1 MKIRNNGFSPFIY
14 VISLVA
20 FSEMQ
25 YNYSN
30 CAVFYGIKII
40 RGETMLIWVFTAA
53 AVLCLVYYGVIVLY
67 AGFGTSF
74 AVLWLLIGGFFG
86 VTAAG
91 IHFYQKY
98 PERVPLWLP
107 VSFVTLCASGL
118 MIVLVTQILIFGR
131 IPAAA
136 EPSLD
141 YVIVLGAKVKPD
153 GTLSKTLKLRL
164 DKALEYLK
172 ENPETMLVLSGAK
185 GDAEPCSEAD
195 AMEAYLLEQGADPE
209 HLLKE
214 EQSFSTVENLA
225 YSKILIENR
234 ELEYQRELERKA
246 EADRLLHAPGETEG
260 EVEDGPGAG
269 ISADNIPVPARQ
281 PRIGIITS
289 NFHLCRAGMIAK
301 KQDYGTV
308 YGIASEA
315 DKVLLVHFSL
325 RDGIALLKDRL
336 MGNL

>member
-1 MKIRNNGFSPFIY
+1 
-14 VISLVA
+14 
-20 FSEMQ
+20 
-25 YNYSN
+25 
-30 CAVFYGIKII
+30 
-40 RGETMLIWVFTAA
+40 MLIWVFTAA

-86 VTAAG
+86 ATAAG

-153 GTLSKTLKLRL
+153 GSLSKTLKLRL
-164 DKALEYLK
+164 DKALEYMK
-172 ENPETMLVLSGAK
+172 ETPETMLVLSGAK

-195 AMEAYLLEQGADPE
+195 AMETYLLGQGADPD

-225 YSKILIENR
+225 YSRVMIEKR
-234 ELEYQRELERKA
+234 ENLLEQERKA
-246 EADRLLHAPGETEG
+246 EADRLLRAPGEIEG
-260 EVEDGPGAG
+260 VPETGAPT
-269 ISADNIPVPARQ
+269 NNTPVLARQ
-281 PRIGIITS
+281 PRVGIITS
-289 NFHLCRAGMIAK
+289 NFHLCRAAMIAK

>member
-1 MKIRNNGFSPFIY
+1 
-14 VISLVA
+14 
-20 FSEMQ
+20 
-25 YNYSN
+25 
-30 CAVFYGIKII
+30 
-40 RGETMLIWVFTAA
+40 MLIWVFTAA

-86 VTAAG
+86 ATAAG
-91 IHFYQKY
+91 VHFYQKY

-131 IPAAA
+131 IPATA
-136 EPSLD
+136 ESSLD

-153 GTLSKTLKLRL
+153 GSLSKTLKLRL
-164 DKALEYLK
+164 DKALEYMK

-195 AMEAYLLEQGADPE
+195 AMEAYLLEQGAEADC
-209 HLLKE
+209 LLKE

-234 ELEYQRELERKA
+234 ERNNQQEQERKA
-246 EADRLLHAPGETEG
+246 EAGRLLRAPGEPEN
-260 EVEDGPGAG
+260 GPEAGAP
-269 ISADNIPVPARQ
+269 ANNPPVPARQ

-289 NFHLCRAGMIAK
+289 NFHLCRAAMIAK

-308 YGIASEA
+308 YGVASEA

-325 RDGIALLKDRL
+325 RDGIAILKDRL

>member
-1 MKIRNNGFSPFIY
+1 
-14 VISLVA
+14 
-20 FSEMQ
+20 
-25 YNYSN
+25 
-30 CAVFYGIKII
+30 
-40 RGETMLIWVFTAA
+40 MLIWVFTAA

-74 AVLWLLIGGFFG
+74 AVLWLLFGGFFG
-86 VTAAG
+86 ATAAG
-91 IHFYQKY
+91 IHLYQKY
-98 PERVPLWLP
+98 PERVPLWIP

-136 EPSLD
+136 EASLD

-153 GTLSKTLKLRL
+153 GSLSKTLKLRL
-164 DKALEYLK
+164 DKALEYAK

-185 GDAEPCSEAD
+185 GDAEPCSEAE
-195 AMEAYLLEQGADPE
+195 AMETYLLEQGADAS

-225 YSKILIENR
+225 YSKVMIEKR
-234 ELEYQRELERKA
+234 EALLWQEQEKKA
-246 EADRLLHAPGETEG
+246 EAERLLRAPGEPEG
-260 EVEDGPGAG
+260 GPEPGTSG
-269 ISADNIPVPARQ
+269 DSALVPARQ

-289 NFHLCRAGMIAK
+289 NFHLFRAGMIAK

>member
-1 MKIRNNGFSPFIY
+1 
-14 VISLVA
+14 
-20 FSEMQ
+20 
-25 YNYSN
+25 
-30 CAVFYGIKII
+30 
-40 RGETMLIWVFTAA
+40 MLIWVFTAA

-86 VTAAG
+86 ATAAG
-91 IHFYQKY
+91 LHFYQKY

-153 GTLSKTLKLRL
+153 GSLSKTLKLRL
-164 DKALEYLK
+164 DKALEYMK

-195 AMEAYLLEQGADPE
+195 AMETYLLGQGADPD

-225 YSKILIENR
+225 YSRVMIEKR
-234 ELEYQRELERKA
+234 ENLLEQERKA
-246 EADRLLHAPGETEG
+246 EADRLLRAQGEIEGVPETGAPANNT
-260 EVEDGPGAG
+260 
-269 ISADNIPVPARQ
+269 PVLARQ
-281 PRIGIITS
+281 PRVGIITS
-289 NFHLCRAGMIAK
+289 NFHLCRAAMIAK

>member
-1 MKIRNNGFSPFIY
+1 
-14 VISLVA
+14 
-20 FSEMQ
+20 
-25 YNYSN
+25 
-30 CAVFYGIKII
+30 
-40 RGETMLIWVFTAA
+40 MLIWVFTAA

-86 VTAAG
+86 ATAAG

-118 MIVLVTQILIFGR
+118 MIVLVTQILIFGC

-153 GTLSKTLKLRL
+153 GSLSKTLKLRL
-164 DKALEYLK
+164 DKALEYMK

-185 GDAEPCSEAD
+185 GDAELCSEAD
-195 AMEAYLLEQGADPE
+195 AMETYLLGQGADPD

-225 YSKILIENR
+225 YSRVMIEKR
-234 ELEYQRELERKA
+234 ENLLEQERKA
-246 EADRLLHAPGETEG
+246 EADRLLRAPGEIEG
-260 EVEDGPGAG
+260 VPETGAPT
-269 ISADNIPVPARQ
+269 NNTPVLARQ
-281 PRIGIITS
+281 PRVGIITS
-289 NFHLCRAGMIAK
+289 NFHLCRAAMIAK

>member
-1 MKIRNNGFSPFIY
+1 MKIRNNGFLPFIY

-25 YNYSN
+25 YNYFN

-86 VTAAG
+86 ATAAG

-98 PERVPLWLP
+98 PERMPLWLP

-118 MIVLVTQILIFGR
+118 MIILVTQILIFGR
-131 IPAAA
+131 IPATA

-153 GTLSKTLKLRL
+153 GSISKTLKLRL
-164 DKALEYLK
+164 DKALEYAE

-185 GDAEPCSEAD
+185 GDAEPCSEAE
-195 AMEAYLLEQGADPE
+195 AMEAYLLGQGAAAD

-225 YSKILIENR
+225 YSRVMIEKREMLLNR
-234 ELEYQRELERKA
+234 K
-246 EADRLLHAPGETEG
+246 
-260 EVEDGPGAG
+260 
-269 ISADNIPVPARQ
+269 PVPARQ

-301 KQDYGTV
+301 KQNYGTV

-315 DKVLLVHFSL
+315 DKVLLPHFSL

>member
-1 MKIRNNGFSPFIY
+1 
-14 VISLVA
+14 
-20 FSEMQ
+20 
-25 YNYSN
+25 
-30 CAVFYGIKII
+30 
-40 RGETMLIWVFTAA
+40 MLIWVFTAA

-86 VTAAG
+86 ATAAG

-153 GTLSKTLKLRL
+153 GSLSKTLKLRL

-195 AMEAYLLEQGADPE
+195 AMETYLLGQGADPD

-225 YSKILIENR
+225 YSRVMIEKQENL
-234 ELEYQRELERKA
+234 LEQERKA
-246 EADRLLHAPGETEG
+246 EADRLLRAQGEIEG
-260 EVEDGPGAG
+260 VPETGGPGAG

>member
-1 MKIRNNGFSPFIY
+1 MKIRNNGFLPFIY

-86 VTAAG
+86 ATAAG

-153 GTLSKTLKLRL
+153 GSLSKTLKLRL
-164 DKALEYLK
+164 DKALEYMK

-195 AMEAYLLEQGADPE
+195 AMETYLLGQGADPD

-225 YSKILIENR
+225 YSRVMIEKR
-234 ELEYQRELERKA
+234 ENLLEQERKA
-246 EADRLLHAPGETEG
+246 EADRLLRAQGEIEGVPETGAPANNT
-260 EVEDGPGAG
+260 
-269 ISADNIPVPARQ
+269 PVLARQ
-281 PRIGIITS
+281 PRVGIITS
-289 NFHLCRAGMIAK
+289 NFHLCRAAMIAK